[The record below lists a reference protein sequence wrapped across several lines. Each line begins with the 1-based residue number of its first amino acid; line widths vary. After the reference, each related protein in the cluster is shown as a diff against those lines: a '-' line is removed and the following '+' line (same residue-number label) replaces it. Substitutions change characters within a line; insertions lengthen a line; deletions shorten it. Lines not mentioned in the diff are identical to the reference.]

1 MQFSHS
7 QPWKR
12 ETCIGSTLRIHIS
25 LSQFLTPAREIVKMV
40 FVSREWFSRAKT
52 ESSTASSGHKTIL
65 SLVIVNRVFLS
76 RARGNDTDLMCN
88 GMKFFRI
95 NWKFVRFAEN
105 YESANKAKEA
115 AAVAAASR
123 WKRNCFKDWLNEQP
137 MAGKAHWWLKNSPV
151 LSTSRKFKQV
161 VPVNQIFLD
170 CICVF

>member
-1 MQFSHS
+1 MIEIINHAVFA
-7 QPWKR
+7 QPAV
-12 ETCIGSTLRIHIS
+12 ETGDVHWFYPEDPHFFEPIPHTG
-25 LSQFLTPAREIVKMV
+25 ARNCENGVCVTRVV
-40 FVSREWFSRAKT
+40 FASKDRK

-123 WKRNCFKDWLNEQP
+123 
-137 MAGKAHWWLKNSPV
+137 
-151 LSTSRKFKQV
+151 
-161 VPVNQIFLD
+161 
-170 CICVF
+170 